1 MKNKIITDSKKL
13 KYPKLKTFF
22 DTVTMLGLLLIVPKI
37 ILFIFTKLTTVEF
50 SFLSGSIVYSF
61 GPLALIVIGSIGT
74 DIFSKKYQ

>member
-1 MKNKIITDSKKL
+1 
-13 KYPKLKTFF
+13 
-22 DTVTMLGLLLIVPKI
+22 MLGLLLIVAKI
-37 ILFIFTKLTTVEF
+37 VLFIFTKLSTIEF